1 MNKSL
6 ITFEMSN
13 HIAVLQTHQSV
24 TATSVFFRM
33 NPNDLKTV
41 NASTSL
47 QQPPVVTVVYH
58 PKNDLNNTK
67 EEACELAPGDK
78 ISISALKDVFELRV
92 VKKCREDG
100 SYPVVIPFDEHNV
113 SLNPIQ
119 LATDGKFHITGEP
132 QIDVSQHQPQ
142 GKFH

>member
-1 MNKSL
+1 
-6 ITFEMSN
+6 MSD
-13 HIAVLQTHQSV
+13 HIALLQTHQSV

-41 NASTSL
+41 NTSTSL

-78 ISISALKDVFELRV
+78 ISISALKHVFQLRV
-92 VKKCREDG
+92 LEICDIDG
-100 SYPVVIPFDEHNV
+100 KNEIVIPFDASTGV
-113 SLNPIQ
+113 SLNRVQ

-132 QIDVSQHQPQ
+132 QLDVSQHQPQ
-142 GKFH
+142 SKFP